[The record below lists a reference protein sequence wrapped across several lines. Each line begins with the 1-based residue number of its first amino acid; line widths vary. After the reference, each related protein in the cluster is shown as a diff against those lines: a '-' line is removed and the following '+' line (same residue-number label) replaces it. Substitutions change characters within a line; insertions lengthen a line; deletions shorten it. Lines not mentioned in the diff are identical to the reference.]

1 MGCALAVACTR
12 RALSET
18 SPPPHTG
25 ERQPEPLPRH
35 QPITSLAFPTADP
48 DPGSPPAASGI
59 AAPRFAHDHFP
70 PFLTLPHPAAPQA
83 TKWPEGQPGALRR
96 RLRRAR
102 PRRRPRRSSCRG
114 RRRRRRRCGRRAR
127 ATAWPV
133 GWSRVTSGP
142 GGGGEGGRA
151 SGALLP
157 DATRVPPSTEH
168 ACSTSC
174 CQTSHT
180 LMSNPHLPCTCD
192 VCPEVRGPA

>member
-83 TKWPEGQPGALRR
+83 TKDGQKASQALFVGDFV
-96 RLRRAR
+96 
-102 PRRRPRRSSCRG
+102 G
-114 RRRRRRRCGRRAR
+114 RDHGDDLGAR
-127 ATAWPV
+127 AAEA
-133 GWSRVTSGP
+133 
-142 GGGGEGGRA
+142 GGEGGGVAGGARA
-151 SGALLP
+151 RQPGLLGG
-157 DATRVPPSTEH
+157 
-168 ACSTSC
+168 
-174 CQTSHT
+174 
-180 LMSNPHLPCTCD
+180 L
-192 VCPEVRGPA
+192 G